1 MTAGMDEFTKLGV
14 VNLTRKK
21 VKLLFNA
28 IDLDKSGEIDYTE
41 FIASFMGSK
50 LESDDKYLK
59 ATFK

>member
-1 MTAGMDEFTKLGV
+1 MDEFTKLGV